1 MHRPFFP
8 LGAALP
14 IFALAVVAA
23 AADEIPRRKA
33 GLWRIEHAQGAAARV
48 AGPIETCVDEK
59 TDDLLRQRFGAQEQ
73 QCEKMSFRR
82 EGDKY
87 RMSSVCKIGDRVAT
101 TEGTF
106 TGSFDS
112 AYRAELHVTFDPP
125 LSTRAASDIVMEAK
139 WLGPC
144 KPGQKPGD
152 VDAPALKALGGTGGK
167 MNMQELM
174 KMRDQLRKGAQ

>member
-1 MHRPFFP
+1 MHCPFP
-8 LGAALP
+8 LGVAGAILALS
-14 IFALAVVAA
+14 VVAA
-23 AADEIPRRKA
+23 AADEFPRRKA
-33 GLWRIEHAQGAAARV
+33 GLWRIEHTQGAAARLV
-48 AGPIETCVDEK
+48 GQMETCVDEK
-59 TDDLLRQRFGAQEQ
+59 TDDLLRQRFGGQEQ

-106 TGSFDS
+106 TGSFQS
-112 AYRAELHVTFDPP
+112 AYRAELHMTFDPP
-125 LSTRAASDIVMEAK
+125 LFSRAPSDIVMEAK

-152 VDAPALKALGGTGGK
+152 VDAPALKALGGPGGQ